1 MDSSQCTA
9 LSFWDDIQ
17 LIIPFMLGVLFFRFC
32 IPRRHASGCEAADVV
47 PTQLSKKE
55 MSMYDDDDDEL
66 VSTTAGSDTDELS
79 EDLCASSSSMST
91 IVGETR

>member
-1 MDSSQCTA
+1 MDSAQCMQA

-47 PTQLSKKE
+47 PTQFSKKE
-55 MSMYDDDDDEL
+55 MFDDDDDEL

-79 EDLCASSSSMST
+79 DDLGASSSSIST
-91 IVGETR
+91 LVGETR